1 MCGIEIP
8 LQDFV
13 LKMQGGD
20 LCAWGG
26 VFVGLYGILC
36 FDDGEEGW
44 GEGKL
49 CHLNKLYLDD
59 EGSEGVAP
67 ALNC

>member
-1 MCGIEIP
+1 MRG
-8 LQDFV
+8 
-13 LKMQGGD
+13 
-20 LCAWGG
+20 GG
-26 VFVGLYGILC
+26 VFAGHYGILC
-36 FDDGEEGW
+36 LDDGEEGW

-49 CHLNKLYLDD
+49 YHLNKLYLDD